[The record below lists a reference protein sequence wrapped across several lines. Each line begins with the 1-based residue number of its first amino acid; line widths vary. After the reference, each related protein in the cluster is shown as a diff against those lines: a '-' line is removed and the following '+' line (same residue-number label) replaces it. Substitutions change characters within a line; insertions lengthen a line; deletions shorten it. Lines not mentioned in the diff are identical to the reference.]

1 MEVDAA
7 EAEGAREV
15 RARRLEL
22 HREHLHRAVKQAAPV
37 FAARELWAGGDLG
50 GEGPRARWER
60 CLAALGG
67 LEPRQAAA
75 VAAAGERRP
84 GRLLV
89 GVGAAAAA
97 GPCRVPAT
105 AFPPVVLDVAQQMEA
120 AKRELLARLLRG
132 GAGDGG
138 AALELKDG
146 RAATLV
152 ESSAG
157 RFSAFAAF
165 HYIKEPPAD
174 HGVCCEVELCGARVA
189 YLACSVSNQ
198 DAAVPVPYAPPHRQ
212 LTAATIDRLV
222 VAPAARRLGLG
233 SALLERAGEAFARSG
248 WPVRIRTQSPA
259 AKALF
264 DASPCFALEGRLRP
278 SELRCGVHKNRRRK
292 MYVDLDDGTPAGAG
306 RLSAPPP
313 DAATAGPL
321 DGESVARR
329 LNALLNKI
337 TADSAPQLAGR
348 FEAVGSGAA
357 AAARDGTDRRLLRL
371 AAETFAS
378 RAKRAPP
385 GLAAVLAAAAA
396 DVARGA
402 GPAFGEELRAAL
414 AEQHGGCRR
423 ALDSAG
429 VGAAAE
435 EFRAFAAAE
444 ARRHL
449 AALGAFEGT
458 LVRHGTLD
466 PAEARHRGTAA
477 FEDALAGATGNGT
490 TPFSRTV
497 ADVRAES
504 AAELGVTLA
513 PGRGERDFWIYTYGL
528 PVQNPHDK
536 TRWRYAGGKN
546 SAGAFARVE

>member
-1 MEVDAA
+1 M
-7 EAEGAREV
+7 RS
-15 RARRLEL
+15 RL
-22 HREHLHRAVKQAAPV
+22 
-37 FAARELWAGGDLG
+37 
-50 GEGPRARWER
+50 
-60 CLAALGG
+60 
-67 LEPRQAAA
+67 
-75 VAAAGERRP
+75 
-84 GRLLV
+84 
-89 GVGAAAAA
+89 A
-97 GPCRVPAT
+97 GPAWR
-105 AFPPVVLDVAQQMEA
+105 
-120 AKRELLARLLRG
+120 
-132 GAGDGG
+132 
-138 AALELKDG
+138 
-146 RAATLV
+146 
-152 ESSAG
+152 
-157 RFSAFAAF
+157 
-165 HYIKEPPAD
+165 
-174 HGVCCEVELCGARVA
+174 

-233 SALLERAGEAFARSG
+233 SALLARAGEAFARSG

-278 SELRCGVHKNRRRK
+278 SELKCGVHKSRRRK
-292 MYVDLDDGTPAGAG
+292 MYVDLDDGTPAAAAVGAG
-306 RLSAPPP
+306 PLSAPPP
-313 DAATAGPL
+313 PRDAAAAGPL
-321 DGESVARR
+321 DGESVTRS

-337 TADSAPQLAGR
+337 TADSAPQLSGR
-348 FEAVGSGAA
+348 FEAVGSGAV
-357 AAARDGTDRRLLRL
+357 RDGTDRRLLRL

-402 GPAFGEELRAAL
+402 GPAFREELRVAL
-414 AEQHGGCRR
+414 AEQHGGCQR

-429 VGAAAE
+429 AGAAAE
-435 EFRAFAAAE
+435 EFQAFVATE

-458 LVRHGTLD
+458 LVRHGMLD
-466 PAEARHRGTAA
+466 PAEACYRGTAA

-497 ADVRAES
+497 ASVRAES

-513 PGRGERDFWIYTYGL
+513 PGRGERDFWIYVYKL
-528 PVQNPHDK
+528 PVQNPIDG

-546 SAGAFARVE
+546 SAGAFARVERS